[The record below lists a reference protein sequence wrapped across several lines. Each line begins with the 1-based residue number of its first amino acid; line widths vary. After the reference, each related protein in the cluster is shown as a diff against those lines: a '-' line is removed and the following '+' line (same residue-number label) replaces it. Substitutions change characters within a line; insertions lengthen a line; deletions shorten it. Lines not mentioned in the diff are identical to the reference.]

1 MRASVILNHNIK
13 GFDTIYRYIQY
24 ADPIIN
30 QIFPSNDLR
39 IDSYV
44 HNIYYWAV

>member
-1 MRASVILNHNIK
+1 MFTSVILNHNMEV
-13 GFDTIYRYIQY
+13 FDTIRYIQY
-24 ADPIIN
+24 ADSIIN
-30 QIFPSNDLR
+30 QILPSNDLR